1 MPWPPLIWP
10 AIAVGSLLILV
21 GIGGEWN
28 PEGFIPG
35 LAIVLIG
42 CGISLY
48 LAYGRRGDRPPPRG
62 VAWLVPMTA
71 AFYVAAGAA
80 AALAGGAYV
89 LAAAAAAMIPIT
101 AAALIVA
108 TARKKAGANGD
119 HEDPFPGIGPDDD
132 TPLGDTSEH
141 SDAERGGP
149 EWRSGR

>member
-1 MPWPPLIWP
+1 MSWPPLIWP
-10 AIAVGSLLILV
+10 ALSVASLLIIV

-42 CGISLY
+42 CGLSLY
-48 LAYGRRGDRPPPRG
+48 WAYGRRGDRSPPRG
-62 VAWLVPMTA
+62 IAWLVPLTA

-80 AALAGGAYV
+80 AALAGGMYV

-108 TARKKAGANGD
+108 SARKKPAAEGD

-141 SDAERGGP
+141 SDAERAEP
-149 EWRSGR
+149 EGRYDH